1 MDDKIKVVKKTL
13 SKRCEEYIKEIEK
26 KDVEIEELNDLKNQR
41 EFRLEEMWKDILGLT
56 DEFELDDYD
65 SDDNFNSHNNRE
77 RLKNLEKY
85 PYKITRKSFNNNK

>member
-13 SKRCEEYIKEIEK
+13 SKWCEEYIKEIEK

-65 SDDNFNSHNNRE
+65 SDDNFNSYNNRE
-77 RLKNLEKY
+77 RLMNLERK
-85 PYKITRKSFNNNK
+85 PYKITRASFKENK